1 MLKWVFFMLD
11 AYIVTYVEPK
21 EAALVIES
29 LRFLFKSLL
38 ACSKESGM
46 VNQRGMEET
55 RGDFWTVS
63 HVWLKL

>member
-1 MLKWVFFMLD
+1 MLD

-55 RGDFWTVS
+55 RGDF
-63 HVWLKL
+63 

>member
-11 AYIVTYVEPK
+11 AYIVTFVEPK

-46 VNQRGMEET
+46 VNQTGR
-55 RGDFWTVS
+55 D
-63 HVWLKL
+63 